1 MSIDQ
6 IYIPLNSGGHWIC
19 IKVDMGKQMTYLFD
33 SMPCSPSNCRRL
45 NLASVVHHTDMYD
58 CGLFVIKFMQ
68 GVDYPPG
75 VHLMDDNER
84 PRNLG
89 NGISYRTLGKCL
101 VPPTQITVVVTGT
114 WQRLYMTMH
123 QTVIVVS
130 RLS

>member
-84 PRNLG
+84 PRL
-89 NGISYRTLGKCL
+89 LMDL
-101 VPPTQITVVVTGT
+101 VHDVNNRAKSFVLNQFDEWKGT
-114 WQRLYMTMH
+114 
-123 QTVIVVS
+123 
-130 RLS
+130 